1 MKFEKVELTPTQAKK
16 WDDTRCALLWSCPA
30 FTHIWFKMMNN
41 ANSKD
46 IALFTKE
53 VPTAATDGDNLILN
67 PDTFFTYDL
76 DKRLFIVAH
85 EILHCILDHCGM
97 MHRLLK
103 SGVPYSDGT
112 RLPYDQKTMNIA
124 TDLVINAILI
134 ESGIGSYDKDWL
146 YDPAKATGKDSSID
160 VYRAIYK
167 KPPPG
172 GQGFDEHLAPGSST
186 GKDSVTATSQ
196 RSQAKWDQ
204 AVIAGATAAKAMGR
218 LPAGLERFFTEML
231 EPQVEWKE
239 HIKSMIS
246 RRLGTGGYDWRKP
259 DRRLITR
266 DIYGPARSGFGAGT
280 VVVACDTS
288 GSIGEKEL
296 NMFLAEMAGIMS
308 DVRPRELIV
317 MWCDAEINRVDYC
330 DEEGDIEDL
339 RCKGTLGGGGTSFI
353 PVFDEIAKRG
363 LEPDALVYLT
373 DLMGTFPAQ
382 APEYPVIWGH
392 VPIYPT
398 APPAFG
404 DVVEIPKQA
413 T

>member
-1 MKFEKVELTPTQAKK
+1 MKFEKIELTPTQSRK
-16 WDDTRCALLWSCPA
+16 WDETRCALLWACPA

-41 ANSKD
+41 AGSKD

-85 EILHCILDHCGM
+85 EILHCILDHCGI

-112 RLPYDQKTMNIA
+112 RLPYDQQTMNIA
-124 TDLVINAILI
+124 TDLVINAVLI

-146 YDPAKATGKDSSID
+146 YDPTKATGKDSSID

-172 GQGFDEHLAPGSST
+172 GHGFDQHLAPGSST
-186 GKDSVTATSQ
+186 GKDSTTAAAA

-218 LPAGLERFFTEML
+218 LPAGLERFFTDML

-288 GSIGEKEL
+288 GSIGDQEM
-296 NMFLAEMAGIMS
+296 NMFFAEMSGILS
-308 DVRPRELIV
+308 DVKPRELVI
-317 MWCDAEINRVDYC
+317 MFCDADVHRVDHC
-330 DEEGDIEDL
+330 DETSDL
-339 RCKGTLGGGGTSFI
+339 EEIRTKPVGGGGGTSFI
-353 PVFDEIAKRG
+353 PVFDKIAEMG

-382 APEYPVIWGH
+382 APEYPVIWGY
-392 VPIYPT
+392 VPVYPAK
-398 APPAFG
+398 APWG
-404 DVVEIPKQA
+404 DVVEVPKQA